1 MLLRFGVENF
11 RSIKE
16 RQELSFVASS
26 LDDIPTGLITTQA
39 LPNTRLL
46 PAVII
51 YGANAAGKSNI
62 VSAFEWMQNAV
73 LYSHSRGQPGAPVA
87 IFPFLLDDEWA
98 AKPTTVDMDFI
109 VDDVRYQY
117 GFTASK
123 EAYIAEWLFTYPNDR
138 RQVLFER
145 RGSDFL
151 PGRSLKGQNKVIA
164 ELVRPNS
171 LYLSV
176 AAQNNHEQLSKIIYA
191 VLSIRIENKQTIHGG
206 FLGWSDIDQR
216 VISFLTAV
224 GTGIVSHKV
233 VKKTAGEDD
242 AATEFVAEMLQ
253 KMGSKNFYTL
263 GIQRTLK
270 NQRYIEL
277 GHQGQNGNPVYLDF
291 QTESDGTRRL
301 LFLLSSAFGVLDEGS
316 VFISDE
322 LNASL
327 HTQACEALVSLF
339 CSRETNPRGA
349 QLIATTH
356 DTNLLQ
362 SKTLRRDQ
370 IWFTEK
376 TEEGATRLYPLTDI
390 RTRKGDNLEK
400 AYLQGRYGAVAVS
413 GSVKDILS
421 AL

>member
-242 AATEFVAEMLQ
+242 AATELVAEMLQ

-327 HTQACEALVSLF
+327 HTQACEALVRLF
-339 CSRETNPRGA
+339 ASPETNPLGA

-362 SKTLRRDQ
+362 SKILRRDQ

-376 TEEGATRLYPLTDI
+376 SSEGATHLYPLTDI

-413 GSVKDILS
+413 GSVKDIIS